1 MIKTG
6 WWWGRVKAVAICIPL
21 MPKDVEYF
29 VFLML
34 VCYLCFSS
42 WELSSVLQFM
52 FSLRCSFSRCLV
64 FEIVC
69 LLVSCQMY
77 SWWGCSPILW
87 AVSSIQCFLCFTV
100 SWGLIW
106 WPSVLFPK
114 WLDFCSYYLGY
125 KWLLLTISAHQS
137 QSGEQWI
144 ISQWEK
150 KESLSSYLYKIIN
163 EKKGIFECQL
173 INVQRMI

>member
-1 MIKTG
+1 MLNILFSWCLFVICVSPLG
-6 WWWGRVKAVAICIPL
+6 NSIQFCNSCFLWGVR
-21 MPKDVEYF
+21 
-29 VFLML
+29 FLG
-34 VCYLCFSS
+34 V
-42 WELSSVLQFM
+42 W
-52 FSLRCSFSRCLV
+52 SLRLCLSQT
-64 FEIVC
+64 
-69 LLVSCQMY
+69 LVSCQMY
-77 SWWGCSPILW
+77 NWWGCSPIPW

-125 KWLLLTISAHQS
+125 KWLLLAISAHQS

-173 INVQRMI
+173 INVQRMV